1 MKSVVL
7 TFILVISSN
16 AFASFN
22 EVECEVKTA
31 TSELFLEVEQPFP
44 ANSVF
49 KRATLTS
56 TDANGVDTSFNYTL
70 TTRGTRGFNT
80 LTYSGA
86 GLNLEV
92 DLWPDQRPQW
102 GRNYRSILRA
112 TEVGNSEIR
121 NVNCTFPN
129 AF

>member
-1 MKSVVL
+1 MKSLVL
-7 TFILVISSN
+7 TFIMILSSS

-22 EVECEVKTA
+22 EVECEVSTA
-31 TSELFLEVEQPFP
+31 TSSLFLEVEQPFP
-44 ANSVF
+44 TSSVF

-56 TDANGVDTSFNYTL
+56 TDTSGVETNFNYTL
-70 TTRGTRGFNT
+70 TTRGSRGFNR

-102 GRNYRSILRA
+102 GRNYRSTLRA
-112 TEVGNSEIR
+112 TDIGNNEIQ

>member
-1 MKSVVL
+1 MKSLVL
-7 TFILVISSN
+7 TFIMILSSS

-22 EVECEVKTA
+22 EVECEVSTA
-31 TSELFLEVEQPFP
+31 TSSLFLEVEQPFP
-44 ANSVF
+44 TSSVF

-56 TDANGVDTSFNYTL
+56 TDTSGVETYFNYTL
-70 TTRGTRGFNT
+70 TTRGSRGFNR

-102 GRNYRSILRA
+102 GRNYRSTLRA
-112 TEVGNSEIR
+112 TDIGNNEIQ
-121 NVNCTFPN
+121 NVNCIFPN